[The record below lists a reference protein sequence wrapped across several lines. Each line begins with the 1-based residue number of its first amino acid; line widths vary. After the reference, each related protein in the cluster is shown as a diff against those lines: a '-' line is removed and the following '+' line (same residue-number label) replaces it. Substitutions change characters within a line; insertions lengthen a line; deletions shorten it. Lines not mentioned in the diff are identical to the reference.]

1 MSRFQWLQKTTG
13 TNYSKQNWWS
23 KKRNIFLRQ
32 FQILE
37 EVKDGDQESIAEL
50 TQRQVLLLDIVD
62 QLSLSSTKICETEK
76 LLAPN
81 SNQSLRVSLALSAD
95 EELSDQI
102 SVLESVRKAYINLV
116 VLGMFCYFEILKFMM
131 KIHFRNST
139 YFQFFPGFA

>member
-1 MSRFQWLQKTTG
+1 
-13 TNYSKQNWWS
+13 
-23 KKRNIFLRQ
+23 
-32 FQILE
+32 LE
-37 EVKDGDQESIAEL
+37 EVKDGDQETIAEL

-102 SVLESVRKAYINLV
+102 SVLESVRKAYFYLV
-116 VLGMFCYFEILKFMM
+116 VLRMF
-131 KIHFRNST
+131 
-139 YFQFFPGFA
+139 FFN